1 MFECQCLKLQKIKGA
16 RSSYGG
22 SEILIVLHVKQVSQ
36 QLSQAVSENPNS
48 NEENKRGQEDLEESH
63 RTAVTKLCDVI
74 EKKIHLRSK
83 NYETFCLV

>member
-1 MFECQCLKLQKIKGA
+1 MSVLETAENKRGEKLLFFMW
-16 RSSYGG
+16 SNF
-22 SEILIVLHVKQVSQ
+22 SQ

-74 EKKIHLRSK
+74 EKKNHSRLK
-83 NYETFCLV
+83 NHETF